1 MAQALHF
8 ALTHHRKDALIDNTA
23 NALEVFFFGGTRDLV
38 LQLVRNI
45 EVISDGA
52 FATTGDKSTVIHS
65 RGQRF
70 FNPVLQQRFVNNG

>member
-1 MAQALHF
+1 MAQTFHLT
-8 ALTHHRKDALIDNTA
+8 LTHHREDALIDNTA
-23 NALEVFFFGGTRDLV
+23 NALKVFFFGGARDLV

-52 FATTGDKSTVIHS
+52 FATTGDKSTVIHP

-70 FNPVLQQRFVNNG
+70 FNPVLQQRFVNDG